1 MHKKK
6 QRFEANIYKLEFIVN
21 SLAKKH
27 QVGIESP
34 LTHLKETLKSNLS
47 LLIMVRDWG
56 QG

>member
-34 LTHLKETLKSNLS
+34 LTHLKETLESNLS